1 MTDNC
6 FEWTTAPGGNSL
18 GVHVA
23 QRPVEAVIALSIVFV
38 AAEIARY
45 RGGRPS
51 LTRNR
56 PWIVAFSFGLLHGL
70 GFAGALSEVGL
81 PEQSIP
87 LALLFF
93 NVGVEIG
100 QVLFVAGAVIVIA
113 LASRQEILWPSW
125 AWRIPTYGAGSLA
138 AFWTIQRVSSFW
150 QT

>member
-113 LASRQEILWPSW
+113 LASRQEIRWPSW